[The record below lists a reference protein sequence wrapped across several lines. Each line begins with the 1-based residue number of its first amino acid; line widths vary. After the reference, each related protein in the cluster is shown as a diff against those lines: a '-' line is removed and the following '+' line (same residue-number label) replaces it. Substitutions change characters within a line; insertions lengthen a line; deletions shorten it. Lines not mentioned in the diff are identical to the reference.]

1 MRRKWSFAVVG
12 VLTAFCM
19 SNCLSSNKDE
29 EENSV
34 FEPREVQQNFAP
46 AMIAKASFCGEPIDL
61 SNYYLKER
69 FDRELLS
76 FSYWHSQVFLMIK
89 RANKLFP
96 IIEPILKK
104 EGIPDDFKYLALIE
118 SNLDPRALSPA
129 KAAGIWQ
136 ILPETGKESGL
147 EVNDDID
154 ERYNLEKATV
164 VACRY
169 LMRTYE
175 LTNSWS
181 LAAASY
187 NTGRARVLRQM
198 ETQKCTSYFDML
210 FSEETNR
217 YVFRIILAKMI
228 MEDPG
233 KFGFKLH
240 KSDLY
245 TLPKQT
251 VVKVDTTIDNLTDF
265 AIANGSSY
273 QLLKD
278 ANPWLRSNKL
288 PNKSRKQYEIKITR
302 KEDTKI
308 DLKNI
313 KVHNKNWVIDN

>member
-1 MRRKWSFAVVG
+1 MRCKWSFAAAG
-12 VLTAFCM
+12 LLATLCM
-19 SNCLSSNKDE
+19 SNCLSNNKDE
-29 EENSV
+29 KEKV
-34 FEPREVQQNFAP
+34 VEPREVLQYFAP
-46 AMIAKASFCGEPIDL
+46 SMMRQASFCGENIDL
-61 SNYYLKER
+61 TNYYLKER

-76 FSYWHSQVFLMIK
+76 FSYWHSQIFLMVK
-89 RANKLFP
+89 RANKYFP
-96 IIEPILKK
+96 IIEPILKR
-104 EGIPDDFKYLALIE
+104 EGVPDDFKYLALIE

-136 ILPETGKESGL
+136 ILPETGKEAGL
-147 EVNDDID
+147 EVNDDVD
-154 ERYNLEKATV
+154 ERYNVEKATV

-169 LMRTYE
+169 LTRTYE

-198 ETQKCTSYFDML
+198 EAQKCRSYFDML

-228 MEDPG
+228 MENPSQ
-233 KFGFKLH
+233 FGFNLH
-240 KSDLY
+240 KEDLY
-245 TLPKQT
+245 AWPKQT
-251 VVKVDTTIDNLTDF
+251 VVKVDSSIENLTDF

-288 PNKSRKQYEIKITR
+288 PNKTRKTYDIRITR
-302 KEDTKI
+302 KDEVKI
-308 DLKNI
+308 DVKNI
-313 KVHNKNWVIDN
+313 NIHNKNWVVDD